1 MPEPFGG
8 GAVVEL
14 GLASRGVGM
23 ASDDRYRQFAEKCVR
38 VAQQTSNPNDKA
50 LLLEMAEVW
59 RRLAEKA
66 SSSPTDA
73 EPS

>member
-1 MPEPFGG
+1 
-8 GAVVEL
+8 
-14 GLASRGVGM
+14 M